1 MSMKIGNDQFKKRVD
16 DGVNNA
22 FMRFAVSGA
31 QERLRSRRLDAAEEL
46 GNWKNGERLAKKF
59 VSIRL
64 KI

>member
-31 QERLRSRRLDAAEEL
+31 QEIGRAH
-46 GNWKNGERLAKKF
+46 
-59 VSIRL
+59 V
-64 KI
+64 